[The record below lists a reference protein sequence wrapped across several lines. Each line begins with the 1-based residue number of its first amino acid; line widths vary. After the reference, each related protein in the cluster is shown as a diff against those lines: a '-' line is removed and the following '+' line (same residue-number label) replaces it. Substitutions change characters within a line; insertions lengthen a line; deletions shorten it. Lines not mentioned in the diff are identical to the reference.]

1 MSRLS
6 PRLPLLLAWIFAL
19 LPLFVAAGAHPLAE
33 HRNESTRT
41 KIAYYKGKVAPLA
54 DILAK
59 EGIQL
64 DAEAAPHWLALV
76 GEDGKIYPL
85 VKDGG
90 SRLFFQDRELLH
102 RPMRLT
108 GRLLPQSQLLQ
119 VTAVHSYIKGRL
131 HEIYYWCE
139 ICSIRR
145 NEKTLCECCGGPM
158 VRREEPVEK

>member
-1 MSRLS
+1 MSCLSRRLS
-6 PRLPLLLAWIFAL
+6 LLLVCICPL
-19 LPLFVAAGAHPLAE
+19 IPLFAAAGPRPPAE
-33 HRNESTRT
+33 RENKGAWT
-41 KIAYYKGKVAPLA
+41 KIEHYKGKVVLLA

-59 EGIQL
+59 EGVQL
-64 DAEAAPHWLALV
+64 DTEAAPHWLALV

-85 VKDGG
+85 VKDSG

-108 GRLLPQSQLLQ
+108 GRLLPKSQLLQ
-119 VTAVHSYIKGRL
+119 VTAAHSYVKGRL

-145 NEKTLCECCGGPM
+145 NEKTICDCCRGPV
-158 VRREEPVEK
+158 VRREEPVGK